1 MNIAVFGVGLV
12 PFFVQLS
19 FTQAEMRSS
28 NTVDKK
34 SLLFQTKVKAQATPS
49 DFPSAFLGAI
59 GVQIE
64 QP

>member
-1 MNIAVFGVGLV
+1 MSIAVLGVGLQLS
-12 PFFVQLS
+12 FVQLS
-19 FTQAEMRSS
+19 LTQAEMRSS

-59 GVQIE
+59 GVQLE